1 MVGGG
6 DERGF
11 KGGCFGS
18 SCFPPQVLG
27 GGASFAGHGTCVFKG
42 GRGASTGGGSFGAGF
57 TGCGFK
63 GGVGG
68 PLNVARGS

>member
-6 DERGF
+6 GECGF

-18 SCFPPQVLG
+18 SF
-27 GGASFAGHGTCVFKG
+27 
-42 GRGASTGGGSFGAGF
+42 TGGCFGARF

-68 PLNVARGS
+68 LLNITAVSAVAGGS